1 MVKDIQEKSGARI
14 EIDQTTKDQGHCT
27 VHIQGTEDQKQF
39 AYGFVVAEVIKVADQ
54 PGSNMDYSQLGAKLE
69 IEIDPKYVGWIKG
82 PKGKVVMDITT
93 RSSTRV
99 DVDQTDAN
107 RGLAMVRV
115 YGTHEGVQHAKEL
128 IAHEVS
134 K

>member
-54 PGSNMDYSQLGAKLE
+54 PGSNMDYTQLGAKVE
-69 IEIDPKYVGWIKG
+69 IQIDPKFVGWIKG
-82 PKGKVVMDITT
+82 PKGKVVMDITN

-99 DVDQTDAN
+99 DVDQSESSS
-107 RGLAMVRV
+107 GVAML
-115 YGTHEGVQHAKEL
+115 K
-128 IAHEVS
+128 IF
-134 K
+134 